1 MPKLPTLSLRIATAA
16 FASVLIA
23 GGLSISPALAQVN
36 GPTDLGAAQA
46 NDLRVDSRARS
57 PKMPPLGLPV
67 KKLKSSMPLF
77 VKQPTLKNSKLS
89 FTVNVVPW
97 RTSSKNRWSKPD
109 LAGASVK
116 IVRKG
121 QAIKNVSL
129 DPAQEKAKLHPEKKV
144 KFGKVT
150 KAGNMT
156 VSVKI
161 PKAAAKSLRKV
172 GAKKRLK
179 RIRVVF
185 WQYKDVTKKVPG
197 RDVKQFAQSSTKPG
211 TSRPRVRAE
220 ANSSFA
226 LERGFNTSSWYVN
239 GITNYTPFNLY
250 GSIAPTN
257 CMDLMVNTSGTLG
270 SMQTWMTDMEPM
282 TTSGNVTPQS
292 QSQALATG
300 TVSVVGAAAE
310 SSATNALKQGINGG
324 QELNTAGLVGMGV
337 DLAVGFI
344 KDFIKDTG
352 QNNCQ
357 NSANSQTWATSFA
370 VQSVASP
377 SSPYYGVNYT
387 GYVNPF
393 LAGWPN
399 AQPSQ
404 PLMSSISGSNAQS
417 ADSLASN
424 IGAQASV
431 AWNWYN
437 GKINTSGPGSS
448 YFSGGLTA
456 WSGEPLYYYSAAAGG
471 WWSSSVLTVIGFN
484 DTTEQ
489 SYGVTPAGNPVA
501 TVAQYGTGVTLGC
514 QVPEYNVSVPWN
526 TSAQWSLSNP
536 EPGVTVTGYAG
547 ATFFYNGVNSAG
559 TQVYGQA
566 IPSSVTSTIQGG
578 FLPNSPF
585 ALVLSGEVLS
595 QINAS
600 LGAGGTVT
608 QWGCSVTASV
618 QLPSY
623 GAPSGTTNL
632 GWTSSPG
639 VSGVVAALP

>member
-1 MPKLPTLSLRIATAA
+1 
-16 FASVLIA
+16 
-23 GGLSISPALAQVN
+23 
-36 GPTDLGAAQA
+36 
-46 NDLRVDSRARS
+46 
-57 PKMPPLGLPV
+57 
-67 KKLKSSMPLF
+67 MPLF

-116 IVRKG
+116 IAKKG

-156 VSVKI
+156 FSVKI
-161 PKAAAKSLRKV
+161 PKSAAKSLRKV

-197 RDVKQFAQSSTKPG
+197 RDVKQFAQSSTKPAAA
-211 TSRPRVRAE
+211 RPAVRAE
-220 ANSSFA
+220 ANRGFA
-226 LERGFNTSSWYVN
+226 LETRIHSPSLTNV
-239 GITNYTPFNLY
+239 ITNYTPFNLY

-257 CMDLMVNTSGTLG
+257 CVYTMNTSGTIG
-270 SMQTWMTDMEPM
+270 SMTTLMFWMEPE
-282 TTSGNVTPQS
+282 TESGNVTPS
-292 QSQALATG
+292 NQSQAATKG
-300 TVSVVGAAAE
+300 VISVVAQAAE
-310 SSATNALKQGINGG
+310 SSAANTLKQGINQG
-324 QELNTAGLVGMGV
+324 QELNTSGLVAMGAN
-337 DLAVGFI
+337 LAIGFMTNLI
-344 KDFIKDTG
+344 KAARE
-352 QNNCQ
+352 NNCQ

-377 SSPYYGVNYT
+377 SPPSSPPYYAINYI
-387 GYVNPF
+387 GYVNPWS
-393 LAGWPN
+393 AGWPN
-399 AQPSQ
+399 VMPSAS
-404 PLMSSISGSNAQS
+404 LMSPISGSNAQS
-417 ADSLASN
+417 AGSLASN

-431 AWNWYN
+431 AWNWNN
-437 GKINTSGPGSS
+437 GNINMSGPGSS
-448 YFSGGLTA
+448 YFSGGLNA
-456 WSGEPLYYYSAAAGG
+456 WAGWTSG
-471 WWSSSVLTVIGFN
+471 SSVGGIVSTVIGFN

-536 EPGVTVTGYAG
+536 EPGVTVTAHAG

-566 IPSSVTSTIQGG
+566 IPSGVTSTVNGG

-585 ALVLSGEVLS
+585 QIVLSAEVLS
-595 QINAS
+595 QIDAS
-600 LGAGGTVT
+600 LGAGGNVT
-608 QWGCSVTASV
+608 QWGCSVNASV

-632 GWTSSPG
+632 GWNSSPG

>member
-1 MPKLPTLSLRIATAA
+1 MSKLPTLSLRIATAA

-23 GGLSISPALAQVN
+23 GGLSISPALASVN

-46 NDLRVDSRARS
+46 SDLRVDSRARS

-116 IVRKG
+116 IARKG

-161 PKAAAKSLRKV
+161 PKSAAKSLRKV
-172 GAKKRLK
+172 GVKKRLK

-211 TSRPRVRAE
+211 TPRPRVRAE
-220 ANSSFA
+220 ANRSFA
-226 LERGFNTSSWYVN
+226 LREAKERDYTY

-250 GSIAPTN
+250 WSLSPTN
-257 CMDLMVNTSGTLG
+257 CVAYMPIASGWLD
-270 SMQTWMTDMEPM
+270 SMQTLMTEMMPL
-282 TTSGNVTPQS
+282 TTSGNVLPQS

-300 TVSVVGAAAE
+300 TVSTAGQAAE
-310 SSATNALKQGINGG
+310 SAAANALKQGINGG

-352 QNNCQ
+352 ENNCQ
-357 NSANSQTWATSFA
+357 NSANSQTWATSFS
-370 VQSVASP
+370 VENVASP

-399 AQPSQ
+399 ASPSQ

-424 IGAQASV
+424 IGAQVSV
-431 AWNWYN
+431 NWNWYN

-448 YFSGGLTA
+448 YFSGGLNV
-456 WSGEPLYYYSAAAGG
+456 WSEA
-471 WWSSSVLTVIGFN
+471 VEETITTNIGFN

-489 SYGVTPAGNPVA
+489 SYGVTPVGNPVA
-501 TVAQYGTGVTLGC
+501 TVAPDGSGGVTLGC
-514 QVPEYNVSVPWN
+514 QVPEYNVSVPWVAG
-526 TSAQWSLSNP
+526 TQWSLSNP
-536 EPGVTVTGYAG
+536 APGLNYTGHSG

-559 TQVYGQA
+559 QQVYGQEIP
-566 IPSSVTSTIQGG
+566 IPSTITGG
-578 FLPNSPF
+578 FAINSPF
-585 ALVLSGEVLS
+585 LLDLSGEVLS

-600 LGAGGTVT
+600 LGTGGTVT

-632 GWTSSPG
+632 GWNSSPG

>member
-1 MPKLPTLSLRIATAA
+1 MSLRIATAA

-116 IVRKG
+116 IARKG

-161 PKAAAKSLRKV
+161 PKSAAKFLRKV

-211 TSRPRVRAE
+211 TPRPRVRAE
-220 ANSSFA
+220 ANRSFA
-226 LERGFNTSSWYVN
+226 LETRSESSLLLTN
-239 GITNYTPFNLY
+239 IFTNYTPFNLY

-257 CMDLMVNTSGTLG
+257 CVVDMPTTNGTLP
-270 SMQTWMTDMEPM
+270 SMQSWMTYQVAE
-282 TTSGNVTPQS
+282 TTYGNVTPSS
-292 QSQALATG
+292 QSASLAAG
-300 TVSVVGAAAE
+300 TVSDAGQAAE
-310 SSATNALKQGINGG
+310 SAAANTLKQGINGG
-324 QELNTAGLVGMGV
+324 QELNTPGLVGMGV

-352 QNNCQ
+352 KNNCQ

-377 SSPYYGVNYT
+377 SSPYYGINYT
-387 GYVNPF
+387 GSANPF

-399 AQPSQ
+399 ASPSQ

-417 ADSLASN
+417 AGSLASN

-448 YFSGGLTA
+448 YFSGGLNA
-456 WSGEPLYYYSAAAGG
+456 WA
-471 WWSSSVLTVIGFN
+471 WWTPRPGNPGLVGVNPTYTVIGFN

-501 TVAQYGTGVTLGC
+501 TVTPDGSGVTLGC
-514 QVPEYNVSVPWN
+514 QVPAYNVSVPWN

>member
-1 MPKLPTLSLRIATAA
+1 MSKLPTLSLRIATAA

-23 GGLSISPALAQVN
+23 GGLSISPAMASGN

-46 NDLRVDSRARS
+46 NDLRGDSRARS

-116 IVRKG
+116 IARKG

-156 VSVKI
+156 FSVKI

-197 RDVKQFAQSSTKPG
+197 RDVKQFAQSSTKSQAP
-211 TSRPRVRAE
+211 RPRVRAE
-220 ANSSFA
+220 ANRSRA
-226 LERGFNTSSWYVN
+226 LESRSTTLVSTEIFF
-239 GITNYTPFNLY
+239 TNYTPFNLY
-250 GSIAPTN
+250 GSYAPTN
-257 CMDLMVNTSGTLG
+257 CMEIGFLSGSLP
-270 SMQTWMTDMEPM
+270 SMHSWMTAAMPM
-282 TTSGNVTPQS
+282 TSEDTVTPQS
-292 QSQALATG
+292 QSQTAASG
-300 TVSVVGAAAE
+300 TVSAAGQAAE
-310 SSATNALKQGINGG
+310 SAAVNTVKLGVSQG
-324 QELNTAGLVGMGV
+324 QELNTSGLVAMGV
-337 DLAVGFI
+337 NLAADFML
-344 KDFIKDTG
+344 DFIKDTG
-352 QNNCQ
+352 QNECS

-370 VQSVASP
+370 VQSVAS
-377 SSPYYGVNYT
+377 SSSSYYGINYT
-387 GYVNPF
+387 GYVNPWS
-393 LAGWPN
+393 AGWPN
-399 AQPSQ
+399 AKPSQ
-404 PLMSSISGSNAQS
+404 PLMSLISGTNAQS
-417 ADSLASN
+417 AGSLASN
-424 IGAQASV
+424 IGAQISV
-431 AWNWYN
+431 AWNWNN
-437 GKINTSGPGSS
+437 GNINMSGPGSS
-448 YFSGGLTA
+448 TFSGGLNA
-456 WSGEPLYYYSAAAGG
+456 WSGYPLQNTDFLGT
-471 WWSSSVLTVIGFN
+471 VFTDTINTVIGFN

-489 SYGVTPAGNPVA
+489 SYGIAPAGNPVA

-514 QVPEYNVSVPWN
+514 QVPEFNVSVPWIAN
-526 TSAQWSLSNP
+526 TQWSLSNP
-536 EPGVTVTGYAG
+536 PSGVQITAHAG

-566 IPSSVTSTIQGG
+566 LPSGVISTVQGG
-578 FLPNSPF
+578 FLLNSPF
-585 ALVLSGEVLS
+585 ELVLSSEVLS

-600 LGAGGTVT
+600 LGTGGTVT
-608 QWGCSVTASV
+608 QWGCSVNASV

-632 GWTSSPG
+632 GWNSSPG
-639 VSGVVAALP
+639 VSGVVAAL

>member
-1 MPKLPTLSLRIATAA
+1 MSKLPTLSLRIATAA

-23 GGLSISPALAQVN
+23 GGLSISPALASVN

-46 NDLRVDSRARS
+46 SDLRVDSRARS

-109 LAGASVK
+109 IAGASVK
-116 IVRKG
+116 IARKG

-129 DPAQEKAKLHPEKKV
+129 DPALEKAKLHPEKKV

-156 VSVKI
+156 FSVKI
-161 PKAAAKSLRKV
+161 PKSAAKSLRKV

-211 TSRPRVRAE
+211 TPRPRVRAE
-220 ANSSFA
+220 ANRSST
-226 LERGFNTSSWYVN
+226 LETRKAENTLFLAN
-239 GITNYTPFNLY
+239 FFTNNTPFNLY
-250 GSIAPTN
+250 GSVGPTQCVGEMADVSGTLPSMN
-257 CMDLMVNTSGTLG
+257 TWLTGFEPMTEAGNTITQGESQSVTSGTINAAG
-270 SMQTWMTDMEPM
+270 
-282 TTSGNVTPQS
+282 
-292 QSQALATG
+292 QAAK
-300 TVSVVGAAAE
+300 SAAAN
-310 SSATNALKQGINGG
+310 TLKQGINGG
-324 QELNTAGLVGMGV
+324 QELNTPGLVGMGV
-337 DLAVGFI
+337 DLAVGFMLA
-344 KDFIKDTG
+344 FIKDTG
-352 QNNCQ
+352 QNECS
-357 NSANSQTWATSFA
+357 NSANSQTWATSFS

-377 SSPYYGVNYT
+377 SSPYYGINYT
-387 GYVNPF
+387 GYVNPWS
-393 LAGWPN
+393 AGWPN
-399 AQPSQ
+399 AQPSTS
-404 PLMSSISGSNAQS
+404 LMSPISGSNAQS
-417 ADSLASN
+417 AGSLASN

-431 AWNWYN
+431 AWNWNN
-437 GKINTSGPGSS
+437 GNINMSGPGSS
-448 YFSGGLTA
+448 YFSGGLNA
-456 WSGEPLYYYSAAAGG
+456 WAGYPLQVTDFGYVYTDA
-471 WWSSSVLTVIGFN
+471 VNTVIGFN

-514 QVPEYNVSVPWN
+514 QVPAYNVSVPWN